1 MENKE
6 EGVAVHTRLGVVF
19 RYALETCT
27 HSAYSNTVH
36 ARYTWQK
43 GCFCERDIAL
53 LQEDMIFTERGRA
66 SASARRPTTS
76 THATDVYTLERLR
89 QTGVDGRW
97 RPCSGR
103 SGAGKGHNFLTSSMN
118 MSVYVTITH
127 PRHILENK
135 TLEHRTALPTV
146 KGSAK

>member
-1 MENKE
+1 MNAPL
-6 EGVAVHTRLGVVF
+6 GMFLFATRLHSF
-19 RYALETCT
+19 FSTFLALSRVRLTRT
-27 HSAYSNTVH
+27 VPYKYRLYSSAPTSP
-36 ARYTWQK
+36 
-43 GCFCERDIAL
+43 DIAL
-53 LQEDMIFTERGRA
+53 LQEDIIFKERGRA
-66 SASARRPTTS
+66 SASARRPNTS
-76 THATDVYTLERLR
+76 THAIDVYTLERLR

-127 PRHILENK
+127 PRHILEKN
-135 TLEHRTALPTV
+135 TSEHRTALPTV